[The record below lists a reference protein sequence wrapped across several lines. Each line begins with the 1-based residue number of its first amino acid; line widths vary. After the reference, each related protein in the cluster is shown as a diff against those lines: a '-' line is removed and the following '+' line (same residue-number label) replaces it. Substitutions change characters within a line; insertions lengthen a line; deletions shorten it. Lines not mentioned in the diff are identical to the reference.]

1 MKLSLPIL
9 VFAILIAGGH
19 HAEAADADSLIC
31 NAPKD
36 FVRLGTTLP
45 ATATAMRRGDDLV
58 IVAIGSSSTSGV
70 GASDRKHAYPAR
82 LENELRRIW
91 PHQGVRVINK
101 GIGGE
106 DAPQMIAR
114 FERDVLSHNPD
125 LVIWQAGT
133 NMMLQHGSE
142 DALLSLL
149 RNGIRTLKAAHS
161 DIILM
166 DPQYAPKVTEVPSHP
181 EFVAAI
187 AQAASEQEIGL
198 FHRFAAMQ
206 HWVAAGTFAEK
217 DLIAPDRLHMN
228 DVSYT
233 CVARLLAAGIAD
245 AVRATPMSIAI
256 HNGRD
261 NSVR

>member
-1 MKLSLPIL
+1 MKFPLRLL
-9 VFAILIAGGH
+9 ALAILIFTGLP
-19 HAEAADADSLIC
+19 AEAADPDSVVC
-31 NAPKD
+31 TAPKD
-36 FVRLGTTLP
+36 FARLGTTLP
-45 ATATAMRRGDDLV
+45 ATATAMRLGDELV

-70 GASDRKHAYPAR
+70 GASDRKHTYPAR

-91 PHQGVRVINK
+91 PHQAVRVINK

-106 DAPQMIAR
+106 DAEQMVAR

-142 DALLSLL
+142 GALLSLL

-166 DPQYAPKVTEVPSHP
+166 DPQYAPKVLDVPSHP

-187 AQAASEQEIGL
+187 AQAAIEQEIGL

-206 HWVAAGTFAEK
+206 HWVDAGTFAEK
-217 DLIAPDRLHMN
+217 DLIAPDQLHMN

-233 CVARLLAAGIAD
+233 CVARLLAAGILD
-245 AVRATPMSIAI
+245 AVRATPLNIAI

>member
-1 MKLSLPIL
+1 MKLPLRIL
-9 VFAILIAGGH
+9 ALAIAIVSGTP
-19 HAEAADADSLIC
+19 AEAADPDSVIC
-31 NAPKD
+31 TAPKD
-36 FVRLGTTLP
+36 FARLGTTLP
-45 ATATAMRRGDDLV
+45 ATASAMRRGDELV

-91 PHQGVRVINK
+91 PHQAVRVINK

-106 DAPQMIAR
+106 DAPQMLAR

-142 DALLSLL
+142 GALLSLL

-181 EFVAAI
+181 EFVASI
-187 AQAASEQEIGL
+187 AQAAIKQEIGL

-206 HWVAAGTFAEK
+206 HWVDAGTFAEK
-217 DLIAPDRLHMN
+217 DLIAPDQLHMN

-233 CVARLLAAGIAD
+233 CVARLLAAGIVD
-245 AVRATPMSIAI
+245 AVRATPLNIAI
-256 HNGRD
+256 QNGRD
-261 NSVR
+261 IPVR